1 MTGGRKWSEYD
12 KIVLKKHAQT
22 KTAYEIGVMLGR
34 TKNAV
39 VQASCRYKIKMEKRG
54 ENHRDSKLSNLQVE
68 MLRSLIECGFS
79 TTEIH
84 KACFD
89 HISCQNVIDISR
101 FRRRA

>member
-1 MTGGRKWSEYD
+1 MTGGRMWSEYD

-22 KTAYEIGVMLGR
+22 KTAYEIGVMLSR
-34 TKNAV
+34 TEVSIN
-39 VQASCRYKIKMEKRG
+39 QAAFRYKIDMKKRG